1 MPNNVRGN
9 TLPFLVST
17 HEFRYVQSI
26 ASYLDG
32 KYITFLILCLK
43 ILAYQEETH
52 IWSLI
57 DVSTVNVVLP
67 SVVFDGTGIS
77 AGIAV
82 REPVR
87 RQYIMSPNRFSK
99 LSRS

>member
-1 MPNNVRGN
+1 MHYN
-9 TLPFLVST
+9 SWQ
-17 HEFRYVQSI
+17 EFRYVQLI

-32 KYITFLILCLK
+32 KYSTFLILRLK

-52 IWSLI
+52 TWSLI
-57 DVSTVNVVLP
+57 DVSMVNVALH
-67 SVVFDGTGIS
+67 SVVFDGTGMS

-82 REPVR
+82 RKLMR
-87 RQYIMSPNRFSK
+87 RQCIMAPDCFGK